1 MAFEMGQCQERVI
14 VQHVFADRHILEPL
28 AAFDR
33 QQRVFVFVRDVDR
46 SEGPAVVGDGLSV
59 LLGRVAVAL
68 IEGVGLDD
76 GRVLIELLR
85 EQFLYPGARDDVR
98 AVFFSGVELDR
109 QFAGQTIGDF
119 VIDLQKPFRRK
130 VSREIDDR
138 SAAGTFFDRDI
149 AFAAGP
155 GFLAV
160 AGHSSTSL

>member
-1 MAFEMGQCQERVI
+1 MAFEVSQCQERVI

-33 QQRVFVFVRDVDR
+33 QQRVPVLVGDVDGGK
-46 SEGPAVVGDGLSV
+46 GPAVVGDGLSV
-59 LLGRVAVAL
+59 LLSRVAVAF

-85 EQFLYPGARDDVR
+85 EEFLYPGARDDVR

-109 QFAGQTIGDF
+109 QFAGQSVRDF
-119 VIDLQKPFRRK
+119 IVDLQKAFRRK

-138 SAAGTFFDRDI
+138 SAAGAFFDRDM
-149 AFAAGP
+149 AFAAAP
-155 GFLAV
+155 GFLAI
-160 AGHSSTSL
+160 AGHRITS